1 MEVIPHTRQ
10 AWLRLVL
17 LPFRTYV
24 VAAPVCL
31 FIWLAATKGQRVRG
45 PRMEAALAR
54 TEAAFPIALGLFL
67 CVGVFVVAALVQ
79 FWAYKHD
86 RVLANL
92 GFAAA
97 ALVILYFYVLPLCA
111 S

>member
-1 MEVIPHTRQ
+1 MEAIPHTHQ

-17 LPFRTYV
+17 LPFKTDL

-45 PRMEAALAR
+45 PRIEAALAR
-54 TEAAFPIALGLFL
+54 TEAAFPIALGLSL
-67 CVGVFVVAALVQ
+67 CVGFFVVAALIQ
-79 FWAYKHD
+79 FWAYERD
-86 RVLANL
+86 MGLASL

-97 ALVILYFYVLPLCA
+97 VSVIPYFYVLPLCA